1 VDDYPNSK
9 AVSLPTGAFALTLPA
24 KGVRNLARIT
34 LDKLTQGTTP
44 MYKLNGALGSPYS
57 MKMRALMR
65 YRRIQHCWVHG
76 TDSREALTK
85 VKVPVIPVMEYPDG
99 SFHNDSTPLIYDL
112 EERHAERSVIPPD
125 PARAFIAHLVEDF
138 ADEWVTKA
146 MFGYRWL
153 EDVDQIQMSRWLAF
167 DALKGG
173 GLASSQGFAEQFR
186 ARQVGRMAI
195 VGCTRENF
203 PLIEASTRALL
214 DALEAHVV
222 NSHCL
227 FGTRPS
233 IAEFGIYG
241 QLSQLGV
248 DPTAEAMM
256 RKDYPYSFRWLL
268 HIDDMSG
275 IDGEWDAEDAPYA
288 PIIIAWLKQVGE
300 IYIPFL
306 LANSA
311 AIEAGVNTFSITA
324 MGLPYS
330 QGVFKYQV
338 KCLADLRARYAA
350 LDFAARA
357 KVEPLLAESGC
368 LAALG

>member
-1 VDDYPNSK
+1 
-9 AVSLPTGAFALTLPA
+9 
-24 KGVRNLARIT
+24 
-34 LDKLTQGTTP
+34 
-44 MYKLNGALGSPYS
+44 MYTINGALGSPYS
-57 MKMRALMR
+57 MKIRALMR
-65 YRRIQHCWVHG
+65 YRRIPYLWVHG
-76 TDSREALTK
+76 VDSRDALTK
-85 VKVPVIPVMEYPDG
+85 VKAPVIPVLEYPDG

-112 EERHAERSVIPPD
+112 EARHAERSGIPPD
-125 PARAFIAHLVEDF
+125 PARAFVAHLIEDF

-153 EDVDQIQMSRWLAF
+153 EEVDQIQMSRWLAF
-167 DALKGG
+167 DAMKGG
-173 GLASSQGFAEQFR
+173 GLEQSQGFAGQFR

-222 NSHCL
+222 DRHCL

-233 IAEFGIYG
+233 IAEFGMYG

-248 DPTAEAMM
+248 DPTAQAMM

-275 IDGEWDAEDAPYA
+275 IDGEWDAADAPFA
-288 PIIIAWLKQVGE
+288 PIITAWLKQVGE
-300 IYIPFL
+300 IYMPFL
-306 LANSA
+306 LANA
-311 AIEAGVNTFSITA
+311 AALETGEVTFSITA
-324 MGLPYS
+324 MGLPYT

-338 KCLADLRARYAA
+338 KCLADLRARYRA
-350 LDFAARA
+350 LDSAARA
-357 KVEPLLAESGC
+357 KVDPLLAETGC
-368 LAALG
+368 LVALV